1 MLIFLACSGIG
12 RFRWITSSLRMMMK
26 VTGTGFMQ
34 LFRWLSLPCR
44 AVPVELEGAVPQ
56 LGAMKARNTKRVG
69 VWNSS
74 PRAPRKY
81 FSPHEVFSNSLYHRH
96 YFDLKCSL
104 LLSGLPC
111 LFSVFLSLIFTS
123 LYTYF
128 FFTDE

>member
-12 RFRWITSSLRMMMK
+12 RFRWITCSLRLMMK

-34 LFRWLSLPCR
+34 LFCSLSLLYV
-44 AVPVELEGAVPQ
+44 AAPVELEGEVPQ
-56 LGAMKARNTKRVG
+56 LGAMKVRNTKRAG
-69 VWNSS
+69 VWNGS
-74 PRAPRKY
+74 PRAPWKY
-81 FSPHEVFSNSLYHRH
+81 SSPHEVLSNSLYHRH

-111 LFSVFLSLIFTS
+111 LFSVFLPLIFTS